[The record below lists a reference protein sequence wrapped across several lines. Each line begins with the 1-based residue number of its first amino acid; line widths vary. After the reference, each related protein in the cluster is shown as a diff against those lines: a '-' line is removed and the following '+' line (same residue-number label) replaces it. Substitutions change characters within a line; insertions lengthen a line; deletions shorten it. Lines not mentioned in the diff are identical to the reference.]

1 MKVKFLSNFQPMRN
15 YTCNFIDLQL
25 LRQGASESFEDFTER
40 HKETKWWTKLN
51 NQDHIASRVQVAKVL
66 ELFLQDLCGRTYE
79 VTLQKG
85 AKTLNSL
92 HLKQCVRN
100 FNMCDFLR
108 LIVGKVPELG
118 GSDATAEEKS
128 ATKRRK
134 VSNVDNHINDD
145 EAKRDLDENGNT
157 PPVLAP
163 VTPAGLSSNP
173 TFEMIAEEYP
183 GWSLADVEK
192 MAIEPRKLANLN
204 SRVDEDDYDEE

>member
-1 MKVKFLSNFQPMRN
+1 
-15 YTCNFIDLQL
+15 
-25 LRQGASESFEDFTER
+25 
-40 HKETKWWTKLN
+40 
-51 NQDHIASRVQVAKVL
+51 AKVL

-145 EAKRDLDENGNT
+145 EAKRGMLYQQGTVQANESGRNHHLAPAMTVDPTPVWNFDLNPDLDENGNT